1 MMKKKHIKDPGSAI
15 THFIGML
22 MAIFAAFPL
31 LIKAAHEPSRI
42 YLISLAI
49 YAVSLILLYAAS
61 TTYHTFDL
69 SERVNTI
76 LKKIDHMMIFI
87 LIAGT
92 YTPVCLIIL
101 GDGSGYRLLA
111 LVWGI
116 AIVGII
122 INALWINCPKWFSS
136 LIYIAMGWVC
146 VTAIR
151 QIVAALTPA
160 AFGWL
165 LARNRA
171 VLVDDGDFLLPY
183 LRRMDKERY
192 PVGGGVGRFFYG
204 LLSMLTAKDLRRLEE
219 IEDQAEGLED
229 RVLGGELESFSPA
242 MTQLRKRAMAW
253 FRCYSQLDDVAGRLR
268 ENEAGLFSPEE
279 ERLFRLY
286 EERVIRLREESQ
298 LLREYC
304 LQVQTMFQAEIDLRQ
319 NRTMKILTV
328 VTTIF
333 LPLSLL
339 AGWYGM
345 NFTGMPELTWKYGY
359 PVAIAV
365 SVGIVILSLWICKK
379 KKFW

>member
-1 MMKKKHIKDPGSAI
+1 MRVTD
-15 THFIGML
+15 T
-22 MAIFAAFPL
+22 
-31 LIKAAHEPSRI
+31 LIKELRSALPGLEETLRHTPAARDVRVCKAEVRP
-42 YLISLAI
+42 
-49 YAVSLILLYAAS
+49 
-61 TTYHTFDL
+61 DCL
-69 SERVNTI
+69 SGTI
-76 LKKIDHMMIFI
+76 LFPKSDR
-87 LIAGT
+87 G
-92 YTPVCLIIL
+92 
-101 GDGSGYRLLA
+101 GGRL
-111 LVWGI
+111 
-116 AIVGII
+116 
-122 INALWINCPKWFSS
+122 
-136 LIYIAMGWVC
+136 
-146 VTAIR
+146 
-151 QIVAALTPA
+151 

-229 RVLGGELESFSPA
+229 RVLGGELEGFSPA

-359 PVAIAV
+359 PAAIAV

>member
-1 MMKKKHIKDPGSAI
+1 MHWYAIGPTLTPLERAPAAETPGVVLLTSQELFQLSALPGLEE
-15 THFIGML
+15 TLRHTP
-22 MAIFAAFPL
+22 AARDVRVC
-31 LIKAAHEPSRI
+31 KAEVRP
-42 YLISLAI
+42 
-49 YAVSLILLYAAS
+49 
-61 TTYHTFDL
+61 DCL
-69 SERVNTI
+69 SGTI
-76 LKKIDHMMIFI
+76 LFPKSDR
-87 LIAGT
+87 G
-92 YTPVCLIIL
+92 
-101 GDGSGYRLLA
+101 GGRL
-111 LVWGI
+111 
-116 AIVGII
+116 
-122 INALWINCPKWFSS
+122 
-136 LIYIAMGWVC
+136 
-146 VTAIR
+146 
-151 QIVAALTPA
+151 

-359 PVAIAV
+359 PAAIAV

>member
-1 MMKKKHIKDPGSAI
+1 MVLLTSQELSQLSALPGLEE
-15 THFIGML
+15 TLRHTP
-22 MAIFAAFPL
+22 AARDVRVC
-31 LIKAAHEPSRI
+31 KAEVRP
-42 YLISLAI
+42 
-49 YAVSLILLYAAS
+49 
-61 TTYHTFDL
+61 DCL
-69 SERVNTI
+69 SGTI
-76 LKKIDHMMIFI
+76 LFPKSDR
-87 LIAGT
+87 G
-92 YTPVCLIIL
+92 
-101 GDGSGYRLLA
+101 GGRL
-111 LVWGI
+111 
-116 AIVGII
+116 
-122 INALWINCPKWFSS
+122 
-136 LIYIAMGWVC
+136 
-146 VTAIR
+146 
-151 QIVAALTPA
+151 

-229 RVLGGELESFSPA
+229 RVLGGELEGFSPA

-359 PVAIAV
+359 PAAIAV

>member
-1 MMKKKHIKDPGSAI
+1 MRVTDK
-15 THFIGML
+15 
-22 MAIFAAFPL
+22 
-31 LIKAAHEPSRI
+31 
-42 YLISLAI
+42 LISDIRSALPG
-49 YAVSLILLYAAS
+49 LEETLRHTPAAR
-61 TTYHTFDL
+61 DVRVCKAEVRPDCL
-69 SERVNTI
+69 SGTI
-76 LKKIDHMMIFI
+76 LFPKSDR
-87 LIAGT
+87 G
-92 YTPVCLIIL
+92 
-101 GDGSGYRLLA
+101 GGRL
-111 LVWGI
+111 
-116 AIVGII
+116 
-122 INALWINCPKWFSS
+122 
-136 LIYIAMGWVC
+136 
-146 VTAIR
+146 
-151 QIVAALTPA
+151 

-165 LARNRA
+165 MARNRA

-229 RVLGGELESFSPA
+229 RVLGGELEGFSPA

-359 PVAIAV
+359 PAAIAV

>member
-1 MMKKKHIKDPGSAI
+1 MHWYSIGPTLTPLERAPAAETPGVVLLTSQELSQLSALPGLGALP
-15 THFIGML
+15 T
-22 MAIFAAFPL
+22 AT
-31 LIKAAHEPSRI
+31 
-42 YLISLAI
+42 
-49 YAVSLILLYAAS
+49 YAAVCKAEVRP
-61 TTYHTFDL
+61 DCL
-69 SERVNTI
+69 S
-76 LKKIDHMMIFI
+76 
-87 LIAGT
+87 GT
-92 YTPVCLIIL
+92 SLFPKSDR
-101 GDGSGYRLLA
+101 GGGRL
-111 LVWGI
+111 
-116 AIVGII
+116 
-122 INALWINCPKWFSS
+122 
-136 LIYIAMGWVC
+136 
-146 VTAIR
+146 
-151 QIVAALTPA
+151 

-165 LARNRA
+165 MARNRA

-229 RVLGGELESFSPA
+229 RVLGGELEGFSPA

-359 PVAIAV
+359 PAAIAV

>member
-1 MMKKKHIKDPGSAI
+1 MHWYAIGPTLTPLERAPAAETPGVVLLTSQELSQLSALPGLEE
-15 THFIGML
+15 TLRHTP
-22 MAIFAAFPL
+22 AARDVRVC
-31 LIKAAHEPSRI
+31 KAEVRP
-42 YLISLAI
+42 
-49 YAVSLILLYAAS
+49 
-61 TTYHTFDL
+61 DCL
-69 SERVNTI
+69 SGTI
-76 LKKIDHMMIFI
+76 LFPKSDK
-87 LIAGT
+87 G
-92 YTPVCLIIL
+92 
-101 GDGSGYRLLA
+101 GGRL
-111 LVWGI
+111 
-116 AIVGII
+116 
-122 INALWINCPKWFSS
+122 
-136 LIYIAMGWVC
+136 
-146 VTAIR
+146 
-151 QIVAALTPA
+151 

-183 LRRMDKERY
+183 LRRMGKERY

-229 RVLGGELESFSPA
+229 RVLGGELEGFSPA

-359 PVAIAV
+359 PAAIAV

>member
-1 MMKKKHIKDPGSAI
+1 M
-15 THFIGML
+15 
-22 MAIFAAFPL
+22 
-31 LIKAAHEPSRI
+31 
-42 YLISLAI
+42 
-49 YAVSLILLYAAS
+49 
-61 TTYHTFDL
+61 
-69 SERVNTI
+69 
-76 LKKIDHMMIFI
+76 
-87 LIAGT
+87 
-92 YTPVCLIIL
+92 
-101 GDGSGYRLLA
+101 
-111 LVWGI
+111 
-116 AIVGII
+116 
-122 INALWINCPKWFSS
+122 
-136 LIYIAMGWVC
+136 
-146 VTAIR
+146 
-151 QIVAALTPA
+151 
-160 AFGWL
+160 
-165 LARNRA
+165 
-171 VLVDDGDFLLPY
+171 LVDDGDFLLPY

-229 RVLGGELESFSPA
+229 RVLGGELEGFSPA

-359 PVAIAV
+359 PAAIAV

>member
-1 MMKKKHIKDPGSAI
+1 MHWYAIGPTLTPLPLERAPAAETPGVVLLTSQELSQLSALPGLEE
-15 THFIGML
+15 TLRHTP
-22 MAIFAAFPL
+22 AARDVRVC
-31 LIKAAHEPSRI
+31 KAEVRP
-42 YLISLAI
+42 
-49 YAVSLILLYAAS
+49 
-61 TTYHTFDL
+61 DCL
-69 SERVNTI
+69 SGTI
-76 LKKIDHMMIFI
+76 LFPKSDR
-87 LIAGT
+87 G
-92 YTPVCLIIL
+92 
-101 GDGSGYRLLA
+101 GDRLARL
-111 LVWGI
+111 
-116 AIVGII
+116 
-122 INALWINCPKWFSS
+122 
-136 LIYIAMGWVC
+136 
-146 VTAIR
+146 
-151 QIVAALTPA
+151 

-229 RVLGGELESFSPA
+229 RVLGGELEGFSPA

-304 LQVQTMFQAEIDLRQ
+304 LQVQTMFQA
-319 NRTMKILTV
+319 
-328 VTTIF
+328 
-333 LPLSLL
+333 
-339 AGWYGM
+339 
-345 NFTGMPELTWKYGY
+345 Y
-359 PVAIAV
+359 PAAIAV

>member
-1 MMKKKHIKDPGSAI
+1 MVLLTSQELSQLSALPGLEE
-15 THFIGML
+15 TLRHTP
-22 MAIFAAFPL
+22 AARDVRVC
-31 LIKAAHEPSRI
+31 KAEVRP
-42 YLISLAI
+42 
-49 YAVSLILLYAAS
+49 
-61 TTYHTFDL
+61 DCL
-69 SERVNTI
+69 SGTI
-76 LKKIDHMMIFI
+76 LFPKSDR
-87 LIAGT
+87 G
-92 YTPVCLIIL
+92 
-101 GDGSGYRLLA
+101 GGRL
-111 LVWGI
+111 
-116 AIVGII
+116 
-122 INALWINCPKWFSS
+122 
-136 LIYIAMGWVC
+136 
-146 VTAIR
+146 
-151 QIVAALTPA
+151 

-229 RVLGGELESFSPA
+229 RVLGGELEGFSPA

-253 FRCYSQLDDVAGRLR
+253 FRCYSQLDDMAGRLR

-359 PVAIAV
+359 PAAIAV

>member
-1 MMKKKHIKDPGSAI
+1 MHWYAIGPTLTPLERAPAAETPGVVLLTSQELSQLSALPGLEE
-15 THFIGML
+15 TLRHTP
-22 MAIFAAFPL
+22 AARDVRVC
-31 LIKAAHEPSRI
+31 KAEVRP
-42 YLISLAI
+42 
-49 YAVSLILLYAAS
+49 
-61 TTYHTFDL
+61 DCL
-69 SERVNTI
+69 SGTI
-76 LKKIDHMMIFI
+76 LFPKSDR
-87 LIAGT
+87 G
-92 YTPVCLIIL
+92 
-101 GDGSGYRLLA
+101 GGRL
-111 LVWGI
+111 
-116 AIVGII
+116 
-122 INALWINCPKWFSS
+122 
-136 LIYIAMGWVC
+136 
-146 VTAIR
+146 
-151 QIVAALTPA
+151 

-183 LRRMDKERY
+183 LRRNGQGAL
-192 PVGGGVGRFFYG
+192 PGGRGRGAVF
-204 LLSMLTAKDLRRLEE
+204 LRPAVYAYR
-219 IEDQAEGLED
+219 QGPAEAGGD
-229 RVLGGELESFSPA
+229 RGPGRGAGGPGPGRRAGELQPGDDPA
-242 MTQLRKRAMAW
+242 AEAGHGLV
-253 FRCYSQLDDVAGRLR
+253 RCYSQLDDVAGRLR

-359 PVAIAV
+359 PAAIAV

>member
-1 MMKKKHIKDPGSAI
+1 
-15 THFIGML
+15 
-22 MAIFAAFPL
+22 
-31 LIKAAHEPSRI
+31 
-42 YLISLAI
+42 
-49 YAVSLILLYAAS
+49 
-61 TTYHTFDL
+61 
-69 SERVNTI
+69 
-76 LKKIDHMMIFI
+76 
-87 LIAGT
+87 
-92 YTPVCLIIL
+92 
-101 GDGSGYRLLA
+101 
-111 LVWGI
+111 
-116 AIVGII
+116 
-122 INALWINCPKWFSS
+122 
-136 LIYIAMGWVC
+136 
-146 VTAIR
+146 
-151 QIVAALTPA
+151 
-160 AFGWL
+160 
-165 LARNRA
+165 
-171 VLVDDGDFLLPY
+171 
-183 LRRMDKERY
+183 
-192 PVGGGVGRFFYG
+192 
-204 LLSMLTAKDLRRLEE
+204 
-219 IEDQAEGLED
+219 
-229 RVLGGELESFSPA
+229 
-242 MTQLRKRAMAW
+242 MAW

-359 PVAIAV
+359 PAAIAV

>member
-1 MMKKKHIKDPGSAI
+1 MELGGLQKL
-15 THFIGML
+15 T
-22 MAIFAAFPL
+22 L
-31 LIKAAHEPSRI
+31 LDREPQDGEPAVVLLTSEELDQHPVLAGLETTLHHLPPARDARVCKAEVRP
-42 YLISLAI
+42 
-49 YAVSLILLYAAS
+49 
-61 TTYHTFDL
+61 DCL
-69 SERVNTI
+69 SGTI
-76 LKKIDHMMIFI
+76 LFPKSDR
-87 LIAGT
+87 G
-92 YTPVCLIIL
+92 
-101 GDGSGYRLLA
+101 GGRL
-111 LVWGI
+111 
-116 AIVGII
+116 
-122 INALWINCPKWFSS
+122 
-136 LIYIAMGWVC
+136 
-146 VTAIR
+146 
-151 QIVAALTPA
+151 

-359 PVAIAV
+359 PAAIAV

>member
-1 MMKKKHIKDPGSAI
+1 MHWYAIGPTLTPLERAPEAETPGVVLLTSQELSQLSALPGLEE
-15 THFIGML
+15 TLRHTP
-22 MAIFAAFPL
+22 AARDVRVC
-31 LIKAAHEPSRI
+31 KAEVRP
-42 YLISLAI
+42 
-49 YAVSLILLYAAS
+49 
-61 TTYHTFDL
+61 DCL
-69 SERVNTI
+69 SGTI
-76 LKKIDHMMIFI
+76 LFPKSDR
-87 LIAGT
+87 G
-92 YTPVCLIIL
+92 
-101 GDGSGYRLLA
+101 GGRL
-111 LVWGI
+111 
-116 AIVGII
+116 
-122 INALWINCPKWFSS
+122 
-136 LIYIAMGWVC
+136 
-146 VTAIR
+146 
-151 QIVAALTPA
+151 

-229 RVLGGELESFSPA
+229 RVLGGELEGFSPA
-242 MTQLRKRAMAW
+242 MTQLRKWAMAW

-359 PVAIAV
+359 PAAIAV

>member
-1 MMKKKHIKDPGSAI
+1 MC
-15 THFIGML
+15 
-22 MAIFAAFPL
+22 
-31 LIKAAHEPSRI
+31 KAEVRP
-42 YLISLAI
+42 
-49 YAVSLILLYAAS
+49 
-61 TTYHTFDL
+61 DCL
-69 SERVNTI
+69 SGTI
-76 LKKIDHMMIFI
+76 LFPKSDR
-87 LIAGT
+87 G
-92 YTPVCLIIL
+92 
-101 GDGSGYRLLA
+101 GGRL
-111 LVWGI
+111 
-116 AIVGII
+116 
-122 INALWINCPKWFSS
+122 
-136 LIYIAMGWVC
+136 
-146 VTAIR
+146 
-151 QIVAALTPA
+151 

-165 LARNRA
+165 MARNRA

-229 RVLGGELESFSPA
+229 RVLGGELEGFSQA

-359 PVAIAV
+359 PAAIAV

>member
-1 MMKKKHIKDPGSAI
+1 MC
-15 THFIGML
+15 
-22 MAIFAAFPL
+22 
-31 LIKAAHEPSRI
+31 KAEVRP
-42 YLISLAI
+42 
-49 YAVSLILLYAAS
+49 
-61 TTYHTFDL
+61 DCL
-69 SERVNTI
+69 SGTI
-76 LKKIDHMMIFI
+76 LFPKSDR
-87 LIAGT
+87 G
-92 YTPVCLIIL
+92 
-101 GDGSGYRLLA
+101 GGRL
-111 LVWGI
+111 
-116 AIVGII
+116 
-122 INALWINCPKWFSS
+122 
-136 LIYIAMGWVC
+136 
-146 VTAIR
+146 
-151 QIVAALTPA
+151 

-359 PVAIAV
+359 PAAIAV

>member
-1 MMKKKHIKDPGSAI
+1 MCVVELVRKTIHMMRQKGRAVSQMTLDDDYNIPEAMPDAGMIVQEKGKLEIGDIRTENGRVIVRGSLQF
-15 THFIGML
+15 FILYMEDAEESGLYSVKGQIPFEENMNVEAVQEGDSLKLDWML
-22 MAIFAAFPL
+22 EDVSAVLINSRKFG
-31 LIKAAHEPSRI
+31 IKAVVTLE
-42 YLISLAI
+42 LAVEGWEDFNNF
-49 YAVSLILLYAAS
+49 A
-61 TTYHTFDL
+61 
-69 SERVNTI
+69 
-76 LKKIDHMMIFI
+76 
-87 LIAGT
+87 
-92 YTPVCLIIL
+92 
-101 GDGSGYRLLA
+101 GSGA
-111 LVWGI
+111 
-116 AIVGII
+116 
-122 INALWINCPKWFSS
+122 N
-136 LIYIAMGWVC
+136 
-146 VTAIR
+146 
-151 QIVAALTPA
+151 
-160 AFGWL
+160 
-165 LARNRA
+165 
-171 VLVDDGDFLLPY
+171 
-183 LRRMDKERY
+183 
-192 PVGGGVGRFFYG
+192 
-204 LLSMLTAKDLRRLEE
+204 LRRLEE

-229 RVLGGELESFSPA
+229 RVLGGELEGFSPA

-359 PVAIAV
+359 PAAIAV

>member
-1 MMKKKHIKDPGSAI
+1 MHWYAIGPTLTPLERAPAAETPGVVLLTSQELSQLSALPGLEE
-15 THFIGML
+15 TLRHTP
-22 MAIFAAFPL
+22 AARDVRVC
-31 LIKAAHEPSRI
+31 KAEVRP
-42 YLISLAI
+42 
-49 YAVSLILLYAAS
+49 
-61 TTYHTFDL
+61 DCL
-69 SERVNTI
+69 SGTI
-76 LKKIDHMMIFI
+76 LFPKSDR
-87 LIAGT
+87 G
-92 YTPVCLIIL
+92 
-101 GDGSGYRLLA
+101 GGRL
-111 LVWGI
+111 
-116 AIVGII
+116 
-122 INALWINCPKWFSS
+122 
-136 LIYIAMGWVC
+136 
-146 VTAIR
+146 
-151 QIVAALTPA
+151 

-204 LLSMLTAKDLRRLEE
+204 LLSMLTAKDLRRLE
-219 IEDQAEGLED
+219 G
-229 RVLGGELESFSPA
+229 FSPA

-359 PVAIAV
+359 PAAIAV